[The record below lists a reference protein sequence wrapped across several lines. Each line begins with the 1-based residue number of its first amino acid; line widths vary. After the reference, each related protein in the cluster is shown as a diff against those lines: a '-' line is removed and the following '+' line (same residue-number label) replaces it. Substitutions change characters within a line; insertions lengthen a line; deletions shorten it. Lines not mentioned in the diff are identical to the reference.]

1 MRVLVALLVVA
12 MAVTPLLIVVTWLG
26 VERLAEGAMKRN
38 ARESVAE
45 AAATPA
51 PPTTATASALGTPAT
66 ASTAAEPP
74 PDSWAAIRRVAARR
88 LVRLRVVD
96 RAGTVIADH
105 DFDRFHNLSER
116 AAGFL
121 LGQRRQSESRELDSV
136 FGRVADRPE
145 YRAALEHGAAEGCH
159 DVPDS
164 DLVACYA
171 ARVIPAASGVVIYAE
186 DGSERLL
193 APLYD
198 LRRWL
203 GRLTLVILPFAIA
216 LAVWS
221 GRRIVVPIERLRA
234 ELLAKVREPR
244 PKPGL
249 SVPRASELADLAAA
263 FDTLLTHLAD
273 RGRENE
279 AFVADLVHEF
289 KNPVAAICVAADTLA
304 ESSAGDPRA
313 ERTARVLRDSSVRLD
328 ALVTQ
333 FLKLAQAEA
342 GMTGERR
349 EVVDLAAL
357 CNAVAERLRADGRFE
372 RATVQVDAPGPAPV
386 LGVEDRLESVIENL
400 LANALSFAGA
410 SGTVQLRVT
419 AHGTDVTL
427 TVSDDGPG
435 IAAADLP
442 HVFDRFFT
450 TRRHDKGTGLGLS
463 LVRAVVEAH
472 GGSVRVDSALGRGAT
487 FTAVLPGSRG

>member
-1 MRVLVALLVVA
+1 MTWRSLPRPSMRVMVALLVLA
-12 MAVTPLLIVVTWLG
+12 MSVTPLFIVVTWLG
-26 VERLAEGAMKRN
+26 VERLAEGSMKRN

-45 AAATPA
+45 ASAA
-51 PPTTATASALGTPAT
+51 
-66 ASTAAEPP
+66 AA
-74 PDSWAAIRRVAARR
+74 AVRAVAARR
-88 LVRLRVVD
+88 FVRLRVVD
-96 RAGTVIADH
+96 RTGVVVADH
-105 DFDRFHNLSER
+105 DFDQFGSWSER
-116 AAGFL
+116 AGGFF
-121 LGQRRQSESRELDSV
+121 LGQRRQAESRELDAV
-136 FGRVADRPE
+136 FGRVASRPE
-145 YRAALEHGAAEGCH
+145 FHAALEHGMAEGCR

-171 ARVIPAASGVVIYAE
+171 ARRIPASGVVLYAE

-203 GRLTLVILPFAIA
+203 GRLTVVILPFAVA

-234 ELLAKVREPR
+234 EVLAKVREPR

-249 SVPRASELADLAAA
+249 SVPRASELADLATA
-263 FDTLLTHLAD
+263 FDTLLEHLAE

-289 KNPVAAICVAADTLA
+289 KNPVAAIRVAADTLSG
-304 ESSAGDPRA
+304 SSAGDPRA

-357 CNAVAERLRADGRFE
+357 SRAVAERLRADGRFE
-372 RATVQVDAPGPAPV
+372 GATVMVDAPGSAPV
-386 LGVEDRLESVIENL
+386 LGVEDRLESVVENL
-400 LANALSFAGA
+400 LANALSFAGT
-410 SGTVQLRVT
+410 SGTVQLRV
-419 AHGTDVTL
+419 AVRDGDVLL

-442 HVFDRFFT
+442 CVFDRFFT

-472 GGSVRVDSALGRGAT
+472 GGTVGVESELGRGAT
-487 FTAVLPGSRG
+487 FTARLPRRAR

>member
-1 MRVLVALLVVA
+1 MVALLVVA

-26 VERLAEGAMKRN
+26 VERLAEVAMKRN
-38 ARESVAE
+38 ARESVTEVMQGRRPAE
-45 AAATPA
+45 
-51 PPTTATASALGTPAT
+51 
-66 ASTAAEPP
+66 
-74 PDSWAAIRRVAARR
+74 VAARR
-88 LVRLRVVD
+88 HVRMQIVD
-96 RAGTVIADH
+96 RAGAVVADH
-105 DFDRFHNLSER
+105 DFDRIRDLTER
-116 AAGFL
+116 ASGFV
-121 LGQRRQSESRELDSV
+121 LGPGRERGSRELDAV
-136 FGRVADRPE
+136 FGRVAQRPE
-145 YRAALEHGAAEGCH
+145 FRAAIEHGGAEGCH

-171 ARVIPAASGVVIYAE
+171 ARLLPATNGAVLYAE

-193 APLYD
+193 APLYE

-203 GRLTLVILPFAIA
+203 GRLTVVILPFAIA
-216 LAVWS
+216 LAIWS

-234 ELLAKVREPR
+234 EVLAKVREPR

-249 SVPRASELADLAAA
+249 SMPRAAELADLASA
-263 FDTLLTHLAD
+263 FDTLLEHLAE

-289 KNPVAAICVAADTLA
+289 KNPVAAIRVAADTLA
-304 ESSAGDPRA
+304 DSSGGDARA
-313 ERTARVLRDSSVRLD
+313 ERTARVLRDSSLRLD

-342 GMTGERR
+342 GMTNEQW
-349 EVVDLAAL
+349 EPVDLAAL
-357 CNAVAERLRADGRFE
+357 CTAVAARLRADGRFE
-372 RATVQVDAPGPAPV
+372 GATVVVDAPGAAPV
-386 LGVEDRLESVIENL
+386 RGVEARLESVVENL

-410 SGTVQLRVT
+410 SGTVHLHVAARDHQIL
-419 AHGTDVTL
+419 L

-442 HVFDRFFT
+442 QVFDRFFT
-450 TRRHDKGTGLGLS
+450 TRRHDKGTGLGLA

-472 GGSVRVDSALGRGAT
+472 GGRVHVDSVLGKGAT
-487 FTAVLPGSRG
+487 FTAVLPRRG

>member
-1 MRVLVALLVVA
+1 MTGLGWLPRPSMRVLVAFLVVA

-26 VERLAEGAMKRN
+26 VERLAEGSMKRN
-38 ARESVAE
+38 ARASVAE
-45 AAATPA
+45 AA
-51 PPTTATASALGTPAT
+51 TATSP
-66 ASTAAEPP
+66 EP
-74 PDSWAAIRRVAARR
+74 WAAVRAVAARR
-88 LVRLRVVD
+88 LVRVRVID
-96 RAGTVIADH
+96 RSGAVIVDH
-105 DFDRFHNLSER
+105 DFDRFGNWSER
-116 AAGFL
+116 AGGFF
-121 LGQRRQSESRELDSV
+121 LGPHRQVESRELDSV
-136 FGRVADRPE
+136 FGRIADRPE
-145 YRAALEHGAAEGCH
+145 FHAALQRGTAEGCR

-171 ARVIPAASGVVIYAE
+171 ARLIPASGVVLYAE

-203 GRLTLVILPFAIA
+203 GRLTVVILPFAVA

-234 ELLAKVREPR
+234 EVLAKVREPR

-249 SVPRASELADLAAA
+249 SVPRATELADLAAA
-263 FDTLLTHLAD
+263 FDTLLEHLAE

-289 KNPVAAICVAADTLA
+289 KNPVAAIRVAADTLA
-304 ESSAGDPRA
+304 ASNGGDARL

-342 GMTGERR
+342 GMTGEPR
-349 EVVDLAAL
+349 ETVDLAAL
-357 CNAVAERLRADGRFE
+357 SSAVAERLRADGRFE
-372 RATVQVDAPGPAPV
+372 GATVIVEVAGSAPV
-386 LGVEDRLESVIENL
+386 LGVEDRLESVVENL
-400 LANALSFAGA
+400 LANALSFAGPT
-410 SGTVQLRVT
+410 GTVQLRV
-419 AHGTDVTL
+419 AVRDGEVLL

-435 IAAADLP
+435 IAPADLSQ
-442 HVFDRFFT
+442 VFDRFFT

-472 GGSVRVDSALGRGAT
+472 GGTVGVESVLGRGAT
-487 FTAVLPGSRG
+487 FTARLPELPE

>member
-1 MRVLVALLVVA
+1 MRVLVALLVVV

-38 ARESVAE
+38 ARDSVAE
-45 AAATPA
+45 VATRGDGAAR
-51 PPTTATASALGTPAT
+51 
-66 ASTAAEPP
+66 E
-74 PDSWAAIRRVAARR
+74 VAARR
-88 LVRLRVVD
+88 HVRIQVVD
-96 RAGTVIADH
+96 RTGTVVAEH
-105 DFDRFHNLSER
+105 DFDRIRNLTER
-116 AAGFL
+116 WGGFV
-121 LGQRRQSESRELDSV
+121 LGARRQAESLELDSV
-136 FGRVADRPE
+136 FGRIAERPE
-145 YRAALEHGAAEGCH
+145 FHAAIEDGSAEGCH

-171 ARVIPAASGVVIYAE
+171 VRVLPAANGVVLYAE

-193 APLYD
+193 SPLYE
-198 LRRWL
+198 LRQWL
-203 GRLTLVILPFAIA
+203 GRLTVVILPFAVA

-221 GRRIVVPIERLRA
+221 SRRIVVPIERLRD
-234 ELLAKVREPR
+234 EVLAKVREPR

-249 SVPRASELADLAAA
+249 SVPRASELADLAGA
-263 FDTLLTHLAD
+263 FNTLIEHLAE

-289 KNPVAAICVAADTLA
+289 KNPVAAIRVAADTLA
-304 ESSAGDPRA
+304 APNGSDPRL

-342 GMTGERR
+342 GMTGERW
-349 EVVDLAAL
+349 EPVDLAAL
-357 CNAVAERLRADGRFE
+357 CTAVAERFRTDGRFE
-372 RATVQVDAPGPAPV
+372 GVTVVVDAPGPALV
-386 LGVEDRLESVIENL
+386 QGVEERLESVVENL
-400 LANALSFAGA
+400 LVNALSFAGA
-410 SGTVQLRVT
+410 SGTVHMGVLV
-419 AHGTDVTL
+419 HDGEVLL

-442 HVFDRFFT
+442 RVFERFFT
-450 TRRHDKGTGLGLS
+450 TRRHDRGTGLGLS

-472 GGSVRVDSALGRGAT
+472 GGTVRVDSVVGLGAT
-487 FTAVLPGSRG
+487 FTAGFPGRPCPA